1 MFYNRFGKMSCR
13 YSFNPFFKTKPDWG
27 APFFS
32 FLEDNDIL
40 DFHKALPNYKPTP
53 LRKLIKLARI
63 LGIGELYIKDEGHRF
78 DVKAFKPLGASYA
91 IYRFLK
97 KEWVKRFTSE
107 FNFNSF
113 KDKKKIEKLGRFTFC
128 AASDGNHGKAVAWTA
143 GQLGQKAVIYMPA
156 GTVKARIDS
165 IESEGAKV
173 FVINGTYDDCVKR
186 VSLEVRKNK
195 WVEVADTAY
204 KGYTEIPSWI
214 LNGYTTIFREMEETI
229 NLNGKVNV
237 DYVFLQAGVGA
248 FAAAG
253 ASYYVRKYLKKRPA
267 LICIEPQEAAGFLDS
282 IEFGR
287 GQPIAAKGKMETI
300 MAGLNCGIPSLV
312 AWPILKDSINLFIAI
327 SDNYSEDAMAEY
339 FKEGIIAGESGASGL
354 AGLIALLR
362 DKNLK
367 YAKNKLK
374 ITKKSR
380 VLVINTEKDTDPEN
394 YKRILSEMGLK

>member
-1 MFYNRFGKMSCR
+1 M
-13 YSFNPFFKTKPDWG
+13 
-27 APFFS
+27 
-32 FLEDNDIL
+32 
-40 DFHKALPNYKPTP
+40 PT
-53 LRKLIKLARI
+53 
-63 LGIGELYIKDEGHRF
+63 
-78 DVKAFKPLGASYA
+78 
-91 IYRFLK
+91 
-97 KEWVKRFTSE
+97 
-107 FNFNSF
+107 
-113 KDKKKIEKLGRFTFC
+113 
-128 AASDGNHGKAVAWTA
+128 
-143 GQLGQKAVIYMPA
+143 

-165 IESEGAKV
+165 IESEEAKV

-186 VSLEVRKNK
+186 VSLEVKKNK

-204 KGYTEIPSWI
+204 KGYTKIPSWI

-229 NLNGKVNV
+229 NLNDKVNV

-282 IEFGR
+282 IEFGK

-327 SDNYSEDAMAEY
+327 SDKYSEDAMAEY

-367 YAKNKLK
+367 HAKNKLK

-394 YKRILSEMGLK
+394 YRRILSKMGLK

>member
-1 MFYNRFGKMSCR
+1 MSCK
-13 YSFNPFFKTKPDWG
+13 SIFNPFFKTKPDWSD
-27 APFFS
+27 PFFS

-40 DFHKALPNYKPTP
+40 DFHKALPNYRPTP
-53 LRKLIKLARI
+53 LYRLIKLARI
-63 LGIGELYIKDEGHRF
+63 LGISELYVKDEAYRF
-78 DVKAFKPLGASYA
+78 NVKAFKPLGASYA

-97 KEWVKRFTSE
+97 KEWAKRFASE
-107 FNFNSF
+107 FDFNSF

-143 GQLGQKAVIYMPA
+143 TQLGQKAVIYMPA

-165 IESEGAKV
+165 IESEGARV

-186 VSLEVRKNK
+186 VSYEVSKNK

-214 LNGYTTIFREMEETI
+214 LNGYTTIFREMEKTI
-229 NLNGKVNV
+229 NLDDKANV

-253 ASYYVRKYLKKRPA
+253 ASYYVRKYLEKRPA
-267 LICIEPQEAAGFLDS
+267 LICIEPNEASGFLDS

-327 SDNYSEDAMAEY
+327 SDNYAEDAMAEY

-380 VLVINTEKDTDPEN
+380 ILVINTEKDTDPEN
-394 YKRILSEMGLK
+394 YRRIISKMGLK

>member
-1 MFYNRFGKMSCR
+1 M
-13 YSFNPFFKTKPDWG
+13 
-27 APFFS
+27 
-32 FLEDNDIL
+32 
-40 DFHKALPNYKPTP
+40 
-53 LRKLIKLARI
+53 
-63 LGIGELYIKDEGHRF
+63 GISELYIKDEAHRF

-97 KEWVKRFTSE
+97 KKWAKRFTSE
-107 FNFNSF
+107 FDFNSF

-143 GQLGQKAVIYMPA
+143 RQLGQKAVIYMPA

-165 IESEGAKV
+165 IESEGARV

-186 VSLEVRKNK
+186 VSYEVWKNR

-229 NLNGKVNV
+229 NINDNINV

-253 ASYYVRKYLKKRPA
+253 ASYYVRKYLEKRPA

-287 GQPIAAKGKMETI
+287 GQPIVAKGKMETI

-327 SDNYSEDAMAEY
+327 SDNYAEDAMAEY

-354 AGLIALLR
+354 AGLIALLK

-367 YAKNKLK
+367 HAKNKLK

-394 YKRILSEMGLK
+394 YRRIISKMGLK

>member
-1 MFYNRFGKMSCR
+1 MSCK
-13 YSFNPFFKTKPDWG
+13 SIFNPFFKTKPDWSD
-27 APFFS
+27 PFFS

-40 DFHKALPNYKPTP
+40 DFHKALPNYRPTP
-53 LRKLIKLARI
+53 LYRLIKLARI
-63 LGIGELYIKDEGHRF
+63 LGISELYVKDEAYRF
-78 DVKAFKPLGASYA
+78 NVKAFKPLGASYA

-97 KEWVKRFTSE
+97 KEWAKRFASE
-107 FNFNSF
+107 FDFNSF

-143 GQLGQKAVIYMPA
+143 TQLGQKAVIYMPA
-156 GTVKARIDS
+156 GTVKSRIDS
-165 IESEGAKV
+165 IESEGARV

-186 VSLEVRKNK
+186 VSYEVSKNK

-214 LNGYTTIFREMEETI
+214 LNGYTTIFREMEKTI
-229 NLNGKVNV
+229 NLDDKANV

-267 LICIEPQEAAGFLDS
+267 LICIEPNEASGFLDS

-287 GQPIAAKGKMETI
+287 GEPIAAKGKMETI

-327 SDNYSEDAMAEY
+327 SDNYAEDAMAEY

-380 VLVINTEKDTDPEN
+380 ILVINTEKDTDPEN
-394 YKRILSEMGLK
+394 YRRIISKMGLK